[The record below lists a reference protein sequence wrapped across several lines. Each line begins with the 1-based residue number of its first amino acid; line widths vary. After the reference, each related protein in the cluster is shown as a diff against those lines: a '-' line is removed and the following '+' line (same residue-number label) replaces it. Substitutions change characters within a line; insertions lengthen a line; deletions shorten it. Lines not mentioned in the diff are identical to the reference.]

1 MVDGVRGRIVDE
13 GYLNGLDRNIAG
25 DIGERSVG
33 GLSSKVGGEFYL
45 CC

>member
-25 DIGERSVG
+25 DMDERSMG